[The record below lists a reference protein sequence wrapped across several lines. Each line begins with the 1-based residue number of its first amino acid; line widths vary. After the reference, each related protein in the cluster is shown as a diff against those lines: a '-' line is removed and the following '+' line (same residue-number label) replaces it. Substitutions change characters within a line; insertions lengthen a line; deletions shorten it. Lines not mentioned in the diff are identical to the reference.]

1 MSVAN
6 ARLLVLDDDA
16 ELAELIGELGQRA
29 DFEPAV
35 TTDAAAFYE
44 ELGRAAPDLVVLDLQ
59 MPGTDGIQVLKELA
73 AGGYDGP
80 ILLVSGMDQ
89 RTIASAEQFGRNA
102 GLNIAG
108 HLQKPFT
115 PEALLSRLSFARG
128 SSDRLTRE
136 DLVRAIEQGELTL
149 RYQPVVRR
157 LRAGAWHAE
166 SVEALLRW
174 QHPAFGLLV
183 PAQFLSL
190 IDSDRSELMKQ
201 LTDFVFERGVEQLR
215 VWQNEG
221 LHIGLRVNVAAG
233 LIADAGFPDR
243 LEALLNEHETD
254 PELLTI
260 EIREVAD
267 LGLSS
272 KGSDILTR
280 LRLKSV
286 KLALDDFGAPG
297 SALHGW
303 YTLPFGELKLD
314 RCLVSE
320 LATAEGAAV
329 LAGGLIEVA
338 HRLDMTCCAVGV
350 ETPRQLEIL
359 DELGCDLAQGFH
371 IGAPQPASKLP
382 EALADWTADSAAA
395 PVPAGYGQ

>member
-1 MSVAN
+1 
-6 ARLLVLDDDA
+6 
-16 ELAELIGELGQRA
+16 
-29 DFEPAV
+29 
-35 TTDAAAFYE
+35 
-44 ELGRAAPDLVVLDLQ
+44 
-59 MPGTDGIQVLKELA
+59 
-73 AGGYDGP
+73 
-80 ILLVSGMDQ
+80 
-89 RTIASAEQFGRNA
+89 
-102 GLNIAG
+102 
-108 HLQKPFT
+108 
-115 PEALLSRLSFARG
+115 
-128 SSDRLTRE
+128 
-136 DLVRAIEQGELTL
+136 TL
-149 RYQPVVRR
+149 RVGQKDAV
-157 LRAGAWHAE
+157 
-166 SVEALLRW
+166 
-174 QHPAFGLLV
+174 
-183 PAQFLSL
+183 
-190 IDSDRSELMKQ
+190 
-201 LTDFVFERGVEQLR
+201 
-215 VWQNEG
+215 
-221 LHIGLRVNVAAG
+221 HIGLRVHAAAG
-233 LIADAGFPDR
+233 FIADAGFPDR